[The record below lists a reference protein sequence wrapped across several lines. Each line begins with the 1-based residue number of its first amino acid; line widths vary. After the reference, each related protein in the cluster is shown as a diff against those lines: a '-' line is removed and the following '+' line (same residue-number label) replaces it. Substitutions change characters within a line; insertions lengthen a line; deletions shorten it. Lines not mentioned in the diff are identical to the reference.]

1 MKTLINKSYIHG
13 ALFDVDMEFVQE
25 PTETGVLNYYKG
37 SYKIATDSGLTNV
50 VEVFPFKIK
59 EKTSSGKTNPR
70 YDLLRSVMNHEEL
83 AKTDPSQSL
92 LASKVGYDKAIK
104 VFAECWLDKNE
115 FYSTN
120 KLDENGNPS
129 LSSSLKLKTY
139 GVELH
144 NDYIKMPEDE
154 DTRVRANL
162 QIDALITGVRK
173 EEATGTT
180 PERVVLHCATFK
192 RNFDDG
198 YDLQSVDLPVYVL
211 QGIMYFMQQD
221 VSPQKPMFI
230 KLFGEVRSSVIKGE
244 SKAMS
249 EDQMVGGFGT
259 DAPAVEN
266 ITPDKTVTEI
276 SVYECAR
283 LPYVFNTKETLT
295 EEEVNLLI
303 EERNKRLNE
312 SMEKAV
318 KSLQEKEQQEGAG
331 GFQGGAVQ
339 NPAQNIGSTP
349 TMGQNQ
355 IPSGFT
361 QTGQNPTVNTPT
373 QSQMTG
379 TPVNNGAA
387 STQAPF
393 DFTSLGM

>member
-1 MKTLINKSYIHG
+1 MKVLINKSYIHG

-25 PTETGVLNYYKG
+25 PTETGILNYYKG

-50 VEVFPFKIK
+50 IEVFPFKIK
-59 EKTSSGKTNPR
+59 EKTSGGKNNPR
-70 YDLLRSVMNHEEL
+70 YELLKNVMDHEEL

-92 LASKVGYDKAIK
+92 LASKVGYEKAIK

-120 KLDENGNPS
+120 KLDENNNPS

-173 EEATGTT
+173 EDATGTT
-180 PERVVLHCATFK
+180 PERVMLHCATFK
-192 RNFDDG
+192 RNFDNG
-198 YDLQSVDLPVYVL
+198 YDLQPVDLPVYVL
-211 QGIMYFMQQD
+211 QGILYFMQQEI
-221 VSPQKPMFI
+221 SPQKPMFI
-230 KLFGEVRSSVIKGE
+230 KLFGEVRSSVVQGQE
-244 SKAMS
+244 RVMS
-249 EDQMVGGFGT
+249 EDQMAGGFGT

-266 ITPDKTVTEI
+266 ITPDRTVTEFSI
-276 SVYECAR
+276 YECAR
-283 LPYVFNTKETLT
+283 LPYVFNTDKTLT
-295 EEEVNLLI
+295 EQEVNMMI

-312 SMEKAV
+312 SMEKAI

-331 GFQGGAVQ
+331 GFQGGVVQ
-339 NPAQNIGSTP
+339 NPNPTQSAISTP
-349 TMGQNQ
+349 D
-355 IPSGFT
+355 I
-361 QTGQNPTVNTPT
+361 GQNPT
-373 QSQMTG
+373 SS
-379 TPVNNGAA
+379 TPVQVGQPAQDIEA
-387 STQAPF
+387 TPAPQTPF